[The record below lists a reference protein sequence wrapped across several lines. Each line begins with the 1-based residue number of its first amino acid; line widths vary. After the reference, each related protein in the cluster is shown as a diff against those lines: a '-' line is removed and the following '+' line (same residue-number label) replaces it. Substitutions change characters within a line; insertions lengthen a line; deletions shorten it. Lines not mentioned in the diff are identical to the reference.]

1 VELSDV
7 LLKILATLALVALNG
22 CFVAAEFAAV
32 AARETYLREAAGRGI
47 LHQAALHV
55 KRNLDLYLSSCQ
67 LGNTLTALGLGA
79 VTAPVVA
86 GLLHPLVAVM
96 SLSPVQERDIAFTI
110 SFLMVVALHIVIGEQ
125 APKTLAIRHA
135 QKMLVALAGP
145 LVVFTTLCYPAI
157 WLLTSG
163 AQGVLRLV
171 GIPSPQQ
178 GEPAHSEKELR
189 ALIRQAL
196 ASGTLAAGHGRL
208 VASAMAFGDMKA
220 RQIMTPRNQVDFLLR
235 GQPIGDLLRTV
246 QKTAFTRLPLCQGDL
261 DHVIGLIHM
270 KDLFAHL
277 KLAPGKLKFA
287 DEKDPDGLA
296 IAIATGQPGSAVHVI
311 GSGEIDLDRIKRQ
324 VLFVPELCPVPKLL
338 RQFQSLR
345 VHFAVVVDEYG
356 MTQGIVTL
364 EDVLEEL
371 VGEIDDEF
379 DPAQTPDLLADES
392 GLRVSGSLSLHDLQ
406 ARAPRAA
413 TNSQEVNT
421 VAGYVTQQLGRWP
434 KVGDVVQIG
443 DYDAH
448 VLGVQQKRVSQVLLK
463 LPPEQAT
470 DVAGPE
476 VSAAPADRPAD

>member
-1 VELSDV
+1 VEPSDA

-32 AARETYLREAAGRGI
+32 AARESYLREAATRGI
-47 LHQAALHV
+47 LQRAALHV

-86 GLLHPLVAVM
+86 GLLHPLVARLM
-96 SLSPVQERDIAFTI
+96 LTPPQERDIAFVI
-110 SFLMVVALHIVIGEQ
+110 SFLIVVALHIIIGEQ
-125 APKTLAIRHA
+125 APKTLAIRYA
-135 QKMLVALAGP
+135 QTILVALAGP
-145 LVVFTTLCYPAI
+145 LVIFTTLCYPAI

-171 GIPSPQQ
+171 GVPSPQL

-208 VASAMAFGDMKA
+208 VASAIAFGDMKA

-246 QKTAFTRLPLCQGDL
+246 QKTAFTRLPLCQNDL

-277 KLAPGKLKFA
+277 NLAPGKLKFA

-296 IAIATGQPGSAVHVI
+296 VAIATGQPGSAVHVI

-324 VLFVPELCPVPKLL
+324 VLFIPEFCPLPRLL
-338 RQFQSLR
+338 RQFQSNR
-345 VHFAVVVDEYG
+345 VHLAVVVDEYG
-356 MTQGIVTL
+356 ITQGIVTL

-371 VGEIDDEF
+371 VGEIQDEF
-379 DPAQTPDLLADES
+379 DTAPTPDLISDES

-421 VAGYVTQQLGRWP
+421 VGGYITQQLGRWP
-434 KVGDVVQIG
+434 KVGDIVRIG
-443 DYDAH
+443 DYEAQ
-448 VLGVQQKRVSQVLLK
+448 VLSVQQKGVNQVLLK
-463 LPPEQAT
+463 LPPDQTPANSPAPT
-470 DVAGPE
+470 DR
-476 VSAAPADRPAD
+476 S